1 MDVHEY
7 FGGIDIYLFDQIQK
21 GTFKKGM
28 KILDL
33 GCGNGR
39 NLIYFM
45 RNGYDVYGIDN
56 STTFIKNS
64 KFLTKQLNPKISEDN
79 FRVESLDKLSFEDNS
94 FDAIISSA
102 VLHFAEDDDQFKNWL
117 KESWRVL
124 KVGGFMFVRIASTIG
139 IEDKVELI
147 DGRRYHLPDTSDR
160 YLVDE
165 ELLLSLTKQLGGEL
179 TEPIK
184 TTNVQNLRA
193 MTTWCLRKLDEPSDA
208 HDKGLDNSG
217 GLKLYRE

>member
-39 NLIYFM
+39 NIIYFI
-45 RNGYDVYGIDN
+45 RNGFDVYGVDN
-56 STTFIKNS
+56 STAAIKNS
-64 KFLTKQLNPKISEDN
+64 KFLIKQLNPDIPVNN
-79 FRVESLDKLSFEDNS
+79 FRVESLDKLSFEDVS

-102 VLHFAEDDDQFKNWL
+102 VFHFAEDDDQFVTWL
-117 KESWRVL
+117 NESWRVL
-124 KVGGFMFVRIASTIG
+124 KVGGFLFIRIASTIG

-165 ELLLSLTKQLGGEL
+165 ELILSLTKQLGGEL
-179 TEPIK
+179 AEPIK

-193 MTTWCLRKLDEPSDA
+193 MTTWCLRKLDKASD
-208 HDKGLDNSG
+208 
-217 GLKLYRE
+217 

>member
-28 KILDL
+28 KILDI

-45 RNGYDVYGIDN
+45 RNGYDVYGVDN
-56 STTFIKNS
+56 STTFIKNC
-64 KFLTKQLNPKISEDN
+64 KFLTKQLNPKLSEDN
-79 FRVESLDKLSFEDNS
+79 FRVESLDKLLFDDAT

-102 VLHFAEDDDQFKNWL
+102 VLHFAEDDNQFKTWL

-147 DGRRYHLPDTSDR
+147 KGRRYHLPDTSER

-179 TEPIK
+179 AEPIK

-193 MTTWCLRKLDEPSDA
+193 MTTWCLRKLDKTSDA
-208 HDKGLDNSG
+208 HDKGLDNTG

>member
-45 RNGYDVYGIDN
+45 RAGYDVYGVDN

-64 KFLTKQLNPKISEDN
+64 KFLTKQLNPSTPEDN
-79 FRVESLDKLSFEDNS
+79 FRVESLDKLSFEDAS

-102 VLHFAEDDDQFKNWL
+102 VLHFAENDEQFVAWL

-124 KVGGFMFVRIASTIG
+124 KVGGFMFVRIA
-139 IEDKVELI
+139 
-147 DGRRYHLPDTSDR
+147 
-160 YLVDE
+160 
-165 ELLLSLTKQLGGEL
+165 
-179 TEPIK
+179 
-184 TTNVQNLRA
+184 
-193 MTTWCLRKLDEPSDA
+193 
-208 HDKGLDNSG
+208 
-217 GLKLYRE
+217 

>member
-28 KILDL
+28 KILDI

-45 RNGYDVYGIDN
+45 RNGYDVYGVDN
-56 STTFIKNS
+56 STTFIKNC
-64 KFLTKQLNPKISEDN
+64 KFLTKQLNPKLSEDN
-79 FRVESLDKLSFEDNS
+79 FRVESLDKLLFDDAT

-102 VLHFAEDDDQFKNWL
+102 VLHFAEDDNQFKTWL

-124 KVGGFMFVRIASTIG
+124 KVGG
-139 IEDKVELI
+139 
-147 DGRRYHLPDTSDR
+147 
-160 YLVDE
+160 
-165 ELLLSLTKQLGGEL
+165 
-179 TEPIK
+179 
-184 TTNVQNLRA
+184 
-193 MTTWCLRKLDEPSDA
+193 
-208 HDKGLDNSG
+208 
-217 GLKLYRE
+217 